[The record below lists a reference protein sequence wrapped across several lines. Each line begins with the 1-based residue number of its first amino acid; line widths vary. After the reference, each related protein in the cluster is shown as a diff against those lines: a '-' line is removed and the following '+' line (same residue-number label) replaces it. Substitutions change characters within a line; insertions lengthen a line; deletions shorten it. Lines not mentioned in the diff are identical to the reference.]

1 MTADDLRAL
10 SVAATPGPWTIS
22 HRCYGKTEMDD
33 ESCGLGLEIDQWDE
47 PMRGHISLSA
57 DARLTVWLR
66 NHANA
71 LADLID
77 AASDHHHT
85 ECLLHDTRWGG
96 VDTCDNLGVTP
107 ADSRRCPNCR
117 LRDALAALEAA
128 PARLAEVTAERDRL
142 AAAIKAIPRHRRG
155 NDPCT
160 YGACMVCAAPW
171 PCPTENVRAALAA
184 LDADALA
191 DLIGA
196 VHAFRD
202 DLRQDPLDGAWV
214 ATSATVDGIDAALAA
229 LDGTP

>member
-1 MTADDLRAL
+1 MTGDDLDAIA
-10 SVAATPGPWTIS
+10 S
-22 HRCYGKTEMDD
+22 
-33 ESCGLGLEIDQWDE
+33 E
-47 PMRGHISLSA
+47 PCIVTTNGGAM
-57 DARLTVWLR
+57 
-66 NHANA
+66 
-71 LADLID
+71 
-77 AASDHHHT
+77 
-85 ECLLHDTRWGG
+85 LH
-96 VDTCDNLGVTP
+96 VD
-107 ADSRRCPNCR
+107 R
-117 LRDALAALEAA
+117 RDALV
-128 PARLAEVTAERDRL
+128 AEVRRLRAENAAL

>member
-1 MTADDLRAL
+1 MTTETDYTDDDVARLRAEN
-10 SVAATPGPWTIS
+10 AA
-22 HRCYGKTEMDD
+22 
-33 ESCGLGLEIDQWDE
+33 L
-47 PMRGHISLSA
+47 A
-57 DARLTVWLR
+57 A
-66 NHANA
+66 A

-184 LDADALA
+184 LEAD
-191 DLIGA
+191 
-196 VHAFRD
+196 R
-202 DLRQDPLDGAWV
+202 
-214 ATSATVDGIDAALAA
+214 
-229 LDGTP
+229 

>member
-66 NHANA
+66 NHADA

-128 PARLAEVTAERDRL
+128 PARLAEVGSLRADNATLRDLL
-142 AAAIKAIPRHRRG
+142 AKALPWVDPNESDDGHLLTVAI
-155 NDPCT
+155 T
-160 YGACMVCAAPW
+160 
-171 PCPTENVRAALAA
+171 
-184 LDADALA
+184 DALG
-191 DLIGA
+191 DHRG
-196 VHAFRD
+196 
-202 DLRQDPLDGAWV
+202 
-214 ATSATVDGIDAALAA
+214 
-229 LDGTP
+229 

>member
-66 NHANA
+66 NHA
-71 LADLID
+71 
-77 AASDHHHT
+77 
-85 ECLLHDTRWGG
+85 
-96 VDTCDNLGVTP
+96 
-107 ADSRRCPNCR
+107 
-117 LRDALAALEAA
+117 
-128 PARLAEVTAERDRL
+128 
-142 AAAIKAIPRHRRG
+142 
-155 NDPCT
+155 
-160 YGACMVCAAPW
+160 
-171 PCPTENVRAALAA
+171 
-184 LDADALA
+184 DALA